1 MRPPSAAIGTA
12 HRNAVKT
19 PSLRGAAPRL
29 LTMPTSPSAARVAV
43 STLSVDEAL
52 DRVLARIEPLAPT
65 QVGLLDALGGVL
77 TEDATADSD
86 VPPFRNSAMDG
97 YAVRGA
103 DVTSDG
109 VTLRVV
115 GAVAAGSL
123 PERAVE
129 AGEAMRIMTGAPM
142 PEGADTVVRVEDTD
156 NGASVVTINKATPKG
171 VAVRQAGEDLR
182 RGEVVLARG
191 TLLRHAEIGVLASIG
206 RSKVN
211 VVRRPNVAVLSTG
224 DELVDIDEERG
235 PGKIRDA
242 NRYSLAAAVRATGC
256 AAFELGIARDSAD
269 DLRHALGNA
278 AFGDLVVTS
287 GGVSVGDHD
296 HVKPVV
302 DAMGQMDFWSI
313 ALRPGRP
320 LAFGELRTK
329 RGAVPI
335 FGLPGN
341 PVSALLTFELFVR
354 PALLKMSG
362 RTNLHRPR
370 VQARLLDRVDK
381 PVGLRM
387 FARGI
392 YDAAAGTVRS
402 TGPQGSGILRS
413 MSLANAL
420 IDLGESTAAADPG
433 DTVSVLLTDLPEDH

>member
-1 MRPPSAAIGTA
+1 
-12 HRNAVKT
+12 V
-19 PSLRGAAPRL
+19 LR
-29 LTMPTSPSAARVAV
+29 
-43 STLSVDEAL
+43 
-52 DRVLARIEPLAPT
+52 
-65 QVGLLDALGGVL
+65 Q
-77 TEDATADSD
+77 
-86 VPPFRNSAMDG
+86 
-97 YAVRGA
+97 
-103 DVTSDG
+103 
-109 VTLRVV
+109 
-115 GAVAAGSL
+115 
-123 PERAVE
+123 
-129 AGEAMRIMTGAPM
+129 
-142 PEGADTVVRVEDTD
+142 
-156 NGASVVTINKATPKG
+156 
-171 VAVRQAGEDLR
+171 
-182 RGEVVLARG
+182 
-191 TLLRHAEIGVLASIG
+191 AEIGVLASIG
-206 RSKVN
+206 RAKVN

-224 DELVDIDEERG
+224 DELVDIESEPG
-235 PGKIRDA
+235 PGQIRDS
-242 NRYSLAAAVRATGC
+242 NRYSLAAAVRSTGC

-302 DAMGQMDFWSI
+302 NAMGQMDFWSI

-362 RTNLHRPR
+362 RTKLHRPR
-370 VQARLLDRVDK
+370 TGARLLDRIDK
-381 PVGLRM
+381 PSGLRT

-392 YDAAAGTVRS
+392 YDATAGTVRS

-413 MSLANAL
+413 MSLANCL
-420 IDLGESTAAADPG
+420 IDLPESLLAAQPG
-433 DTVSVLLTDLPEDH
+433 DTVSIVLTDRPEDH

>member
-1 MRPPSAAIGTA
+1 
-12 HRNAVKT
+12 
-19 PSLRGAAPRL
+19 
-29 LTMPTSPSAARVAV
+29 MPTSPSAARAAV
-43 STLSVDEAL
+43 STLTVDEAQS
-52 DRVLARIEPLAPT
+52 RILARIAPLEPT
-65 QVGLLDALGGVL
+65 EVGLLDALGAVL
-77 TEDATADSD
+77 AEDATADRD

-103 DVTSDG
+103 DVRQAG

-115 GAVAAGSL
+115 GSVSAGAL
-123 PERAVE
+123 PERTVGAR
-129 AGEAMRIMTGAPM
+129 EAMRIMTGAPM
-142 PEGADTVVRVEDTD
+142 PDGADTVVRVEDTD
-156 NGASVVTINKATPKG
+156 NGVEVVTINAVTPEG
-171 VAVRQAGEDLR
+171 IAVRQAGEDLR
-182 RGEVVLARG
+182 RGETVLARG
-191 TLLRHAEIGVLASIG
+191 TVLRHPEIGVLASIG
-206 RSKVN
+206 RAKVR

-224 DELVDIDEERG
+224 DELVDIDEEPG
-235 PGKIRDA
+235 PGQIRDA
-242 NRYSLAAAVRATGC
+242 NRYSLAAAVRASGC

-313 ALRPGRP
+313 AIRPGRP

-341 PVSALLTFELFVR
+341 PVSALLTFEVFVR
-354 PALLKMSG
+354 PALLKMAG
-362 RTNLHRPR
+362 RTKLHRPR
-370 VQARLLDRVDK
+370 VEARLLDRIDK
-381 PVGLRM
+381 PTGLRM

-392 YDAAAGTVRS
+392 HDAAAGTVRS
-402 TGPQGSGILRS
+402 TGAQGSGILRS
-413 MSLANAL
+413 MSLANCL
-420 IDLGESTAAADPG
+420 IDLPEAASGAAPG
-433 DTVSVLLTDLPEDH
+433 DTVSVLLTDRMEDH

>member
-1 MRPPSAAIGTA
+1 
-12 HRNAVKT
+12 
-19 PSLRGAAPRL
+19 
-29 LTMPTSPSAARVAV
+29 MPTSPSAARAAA

-52 DRVLARIEPLAPT
+52 QRVLARIEPLAPT
-65 QVGLLDALGGVL
+65 EVGLLDALGGVL
-77 TEDATADSD
+77 AEDATADRD

-103 DVTSDG
+103 DVTRDG
-109 VTLRVV
+109 VRLRVV
-115 GAVAAGSL
+115 GEVAAGSL

-129 AGEAMRIMTGAPM
+129 VGEAIRIMTGAPM
-142 PEGADTVVRVEDTD
+142 PEGSDTVVRVEDTD
-156 NGASVVTINKATPKG
+156 NGASVVTINRATPKG
-171 VAVRQAGEDLR
+171 VAVRHAGEDLR
-182 RGEVVLARG
+182 RGEVVLAHG

-206 RSKVN
+206 RAKVN

-224 DELVDIDEERG
+224 DELVDIDEEPG

-362 RTNLHRPR
+362 RTKLHRPR
-370 VQARLLDRVDK
+370 VQARLLDRLDK

-392 YDAAAGTVRS
+392 YDAEAGTVRS

-420 IDLGESTAAADPG
+420 IDLGEPAGAAGPG
-433 DTVSVLLTDLPEDH
+433 DTVSVLLTDQPEDH

>member
-1 MRPPSAAIGTA
+1 
-12 HRNAVKT
+12 
-19 PSLRGAAPRL
+19 
-29 LTMPTSPSAARVAV
+29 MPTSSSAARVAT

-52 DRVLARIEPLAPT
+52 QRILARITPLEAT
-65 QVGLLDALGGVL
+65 EVGLLDALGAVL
-77 TEDATADSD
+77 SEDAAADRD

-103 DVTSDG
+103 DVEAPG

-123 PERAVE
+123 PDRAVGS
-129 AGEAMRIMTGAPM
+129 GEAMRIMTGAPM
-142 PEGADTVVRVEDTD
+142 PDGADTVVRVEDTD
-156 NGASVVTINKATPKG
+156 NGSEMVTVSTATPKG
-171 VAVRQAGEDLR
+171 IAVRQAGEDLR
-182 RGEVVLARG
+182 RGETVLSRG
-191 TLLRHAEIGVLASIG
+191 TLLRHADIGVLASIG
-206 RSKVN
+206 RAKVR

-224 DELVDIDEERG
+224 DELVDIDEQPG
-235 PGKIRDA
+235 PGQIRDA

-256 AAFELGIARDSAD
+256 AAFELGIARDNTS

-278 AFGDLVVTS
+278 AFGDLVITS

-302 DAMGQMDFWSI
+302 DAMGEMDFWSI

-341 PVSALLTFELFVR
+341 PVSALLTFELFAR
-354 PALLKMSG
+354 PALLKMAG
-362 RTNLHRPR
+362 RTKLHRPR
-370 VQARLLDRVDK
+370 VQARLLDRLDK
-381 PVGLRM
+381 PTGLRM

-392 YDAAAGTVRS
+392 YDESAGTVRS

-413 MSLANAL
+413 MSLANSL
-420 IDLGESTAAADPG
+420 IDLPEPISSASPG
-433 DTVSVLLTDLPEDH
+433 DMVTVVLTDRPEDH